1 MDAFLTKLEVKM
13 AGRGPTSSL
22 PSFLRGQN
30 PAILSEQDLPIKNL
44 LYMALLQVLTKNK
57 NKKDKKIK
65 TKQ

>member
-1 MDAFLTKLEVKM
+1 M
-13 AGRGPTSSL
+13 AGRWPTSYL